1 MFHMEG
7 IVGSLISSSISF
19 FQIVKCT
26 RSFFIKY
33 GITFLNVNL
42 LGFCW
47 LDGLFWIRF
56 LRLDWILLFSGQLY
70 LRLRFRSRSSLY
82 SQSITWILVYLRLV
96 LFTRTTW
103 LLLGARWLLWLSLFR
118 RRLLLLL
125 LCSLLT
131 LLFVFKKVL

>member
-33 GITFLNVNL
+33 EITFLNVNL

-70 LRLRFRSRSSLY
+70 LRLRFRSRSRLY

-103 LLLGARWLLWLSLFR
+103 LLLGAWWLLWLSLFR